1 MQFQRSMFNVKRSPS
16 PPLLHFRTD
25 GGFVLASQKKDSA
38 TQSLMLE
45 FKRQRRNFM
54 TVWGPTLVVVVIAFY
69 IAAQFI
75 KPAPPKHVV
84 ISTGSGDGAYQDF
97 AQEYAKFFLTRDITL
112 EPRTSAG
119 SMENIARLLDDDSGV
134 TAAIVQGGTATPV
147 AKEKLRTVVSLY
159 LEPVWVFYRS
169 GAVELTQLRQLKGK
183 RIAVG
188 AEGSGSK
195 KLAITLLRENGVVPG
210 APKQDAPNAASN
222 ATSPTPTAT
231 NAQVEKQAT
240 ILSLDTID
248 AVIAL
253 RAGTVDAAVF
263 VISPHAAIVRELL
276 VDPNVKL
283 MSYDR
288 HSAYPRRHPYL
299 SDVTLPKGV
308 LDPATN
314 LPDRDIELIAV
325 AANLVVREDI
335 HSALIPLFIRAAKE
349 VHNRGG
355 LVSEPGR
362 FPTLDLV
369 ELPAHEE
376 ATRFFENGPSFLHRY
391 LPFWLASFIER
402 TWIMLLPLVTL
413 LFPLLKVAP
422 PVYRWR
428 IRVRIYRW
436 YRVLRAID
444 QHLGADAEFDALAE
458 DLDKLT
464 RLEHEVAD
472 VWVPLS
478 FMEEF
483 YNLRLHIAFTERRVR
498 ETLAG
503 KPTTEED
510 DFDGAIDAIVGE

>member
-1 MQFQRSMFNVKRSPS
+1 MA
-16 PPLLHFRTD
+16 T
-25 GGFVLASQKKDSA
+25 QKKDSA

-54 TVWGPTLVVVVIAFY
+54 TVWGPTLIVVVVAFY
-69 IAAQFI
+69 VAAQFI

-84 ISTGSGDGAYQDF
+84 ISTGSADGAYQDF
-97 AQEYAKFFLTRDITL
+97 AQEYAKFFLKQDITL
-112 EPRTSAG
+112 EPQTSAG
-119 SMENIARLLDDDSGV
+119 SMENIARLLNDESGV
-134 TAAIVQGGTATPV
+134 SAAIIQGGTATAV

-159 LEPVWVFYRS
+159 LEPVWVFYRN
-169 GAVELTQLRQLKGK
+169 GLVEMTELRQLVGR

-195 KLAITLLRENGVVPG
+195 KLALTLLRENGVVPG
-210 APKQDAPNAASN
+210 GSKPDVHAPANPTPGAASEKTLPP
-222 ATSPTPTAT
+222 TS
-231 NAQVEKQAT
+231 AT
-240 ILSLDTID
+240 ILPMDTAD
-248 AVIAL
+248 AAKAL
-253 RAGTVDAAVF
+253 RNGSVDAAVF
-263 VISPHAAIVRELL
+263 VISPHAGIVRELL
-276 VDPNVKL
+276 VDPSVKL
-283 MSYDR
+283 MNFDR

-362 FPTLDLV
+362 FPTLELV

-444 QHLGADAEFDALAE
+444 QHLGADAEFDALVE

-503 KPTTEED
+503 KPATEED
-510 DFDGAIDAIVGE
+510 DFDGVIEAIVGD